1 MELFFASQGKKS
13 GNEEPD
19 PKGFAQR
26 KILKKFYLE
35 KMYT

>member
-13 GNEEPD
+13 ENEEPD
-19 PKGFAQR
+19 PQGFAQR
-26 KILKKFYLE
+26 KILKKFHLK